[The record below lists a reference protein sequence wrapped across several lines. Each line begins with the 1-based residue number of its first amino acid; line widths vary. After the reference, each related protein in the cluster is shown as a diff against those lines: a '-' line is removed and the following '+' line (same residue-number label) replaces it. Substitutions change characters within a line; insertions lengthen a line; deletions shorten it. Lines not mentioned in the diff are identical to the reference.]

1 MTVNRILPDLNF
13 STDFKVRDQA
23 LEILRRRIKEAAVST
38 RQALIPFAVAA
49 DPHQEAVIKSP
60 ARTIGMV
67 APAGAGKTQ
76 TIIYGFRGCTPDYI
90 IDLEQH
96 LARPIESHE
105 LQINYRC
112 PPLIVAH
119 DGLIP
124 HQRAEVE
131 EERRLFYVAMTRA
144 SSNLVLSYVQSVC
157 SCKVQPSRFLY
168 EAGLL
173 ERAVQ
178 SAKRPCRQCKP

>member
-60 ARTIGMV
+60 ARTIRMV

-76 TIIYGFRGCTPDYI
+76 TIINRVLHRVQQGLNPARALLLTFDNAAVNSIRLKLRERLTEVGIELSQLRISTLNAYGYSVLRDFFPPEYKRV
-90 IDLEQH
+90 
-96 LARPIESHE
+96 IESPRQYALVRE
-105 LQINYRC
+105 LRN
-112 PPLIVAH
+112 
-119 DGLIP
+119 
-124 HQRAEVE
+124 
-131 EERRLFYVAMTRA
+131 
-144 SSNLVLSYVQSVC
+144 
-157 SCKVQPSRFLY
+157 
-168 EAGLL
+168 
-173 ERAVQ
+173 
-178 SAKRPCRQCKP
+178 